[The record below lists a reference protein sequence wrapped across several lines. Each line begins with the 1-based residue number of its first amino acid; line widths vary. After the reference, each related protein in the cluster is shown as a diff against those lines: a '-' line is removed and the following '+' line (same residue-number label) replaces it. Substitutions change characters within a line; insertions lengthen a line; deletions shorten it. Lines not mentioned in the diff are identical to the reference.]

1 MFDSNIIILLTKVSI
16 KNFALIDSLEIDF
29 LSGFSTI
36 TGDTGSGKSILLNA
50 LSLIIGKRA
59 DHNLLKNDKLKCI
72 IEAEFNLSNYNLNK
86 IFKQND
92 LDYFQHSILRREVLP
107 NGKSRSFVN
116 DTPVNLDIM
125 RSIGEKL
132 IDIHT
137 QNQSLIL
144 SNDQFFFSLIDS
156 LSEQQN
162 IVNNFSHNLI
172 LFKELNNELEKLNRL
187 NVSLQNDY
195 DYNDFLLN
203 ELSSAE
209 LCIDEQN
216 NLEEN
221 LKALKNSEEI
231 LNSLHQ
237 IDNLIQNDSN
247 CIENQIRNLNFILS
261 NISKYS
267 NKYSDIKNRVESI
280 LIELDDIKLELRDSS
295 SEFNNNPLKSEEM
308 ESRLNLI
315 YSLQKKHSVNSVSD
329 LLDVQNNLQK
339 KLDDNDSIGIDI
351 ENLKNEILIKES
363 LLKELSKKISISRK
377 KILPNLKIEIE
388 SILSTLG
395 MENSSFI
402 FNLKKSENYN
412 KYGNDLIEVLFS
424 ANKGIDFSP
433 IFKVVSGGEL
443 SRILLSIKSILSDH
457 LNLPTMIF
465 DEIDTG
471 ISGEMSNAMANLML
485 KMSKKM
491 QIISITHLPQIAA
504 KGEHHFNVYK
514 YEKLGTTNTKIKKL
528 NNDERVEEI
537 AKMLSGD
544 QISSSALTHAKELLN

>member
-1 MFDSNIIILLTKVSI
+1 MLTKVSI

-72 IEAEFNLSNYNLNK
+72 IEAEFNLTNYNLNK

-116 DTPVNLDIM
+116 DTPVNLDIL

-162 IVNNFSHNLI
+162 IVNNFSHNLL

-195 DYNDFLLN
+195 DYNHFLLN
-203 ELSSAE
+203 ELLSTE
-209 LCIDEQN
+209 LYIDEQN

-267 NKYSDIKNRVESI
+267 NKFSDIKNRVESI
-280 LIELDDIKLELRDSS
+280 LIELDDIKLELTDSS
-295 SEFNNNPLKSEEM
+295 SEFNNNPLKLEEM

-315 YSLQKKHSVNSVSD
+315 YSLQKKHSVNSISD

-377 KILPNLKIEIE
+377 KILPNLKKEIE
-388 SILSTLG
+388 SILSNLG

-402 FNLKKSENYN
+402 FNLKKSEKYN

-443 SRILLSIKSILSDH
+443 SRILLSIKSILSNH

-528 NNDERVEEI
+528 NKDERIEEI

-544 QISSSALTHAKELLN
+544 QISSSALNHAKELLN

>member
-1 MFDSNIIILLTKVSI
+1 MLTKVSI

-388 SILSTLG
+388 SILSTVG

>member
-1 MFDSNIIILLTKVSI
+1 MLTKVSI

-267 NKYSDIKNRVESI
+267 NKYSYIKNRVESI